1 MSGSNVSSSNT
12 SDSKTPSPN
21 KWQARWQ
28 RWLDRRIP
36 AANSITL
43 TQRSIFIVPSK
54 VGWSFVLLL
63 ILLLVTAIN
72 YQNSLIYGLTFWL
85 FSVAMSAL
93 LFTYRNL
100 SGLTIKTSQGV
111 NGFSGQYVEIPLRL
125 SDDKRDHTA
134 LMMHWAG
141 INKKE
146 DSLRVVSTD
155 VIADVIAE
163 KTHDVR
169 IPFQLEQRGYLSTPR
184 LRLETRFPFGFY
196 KSWTWL
202 RLNTP
207 GIVYPK
213 PIITPFIA
221 SLGEGDDVPTDANL
235 SVGNDEFIGLRN
247 YRAGDSLKHVA
258 WKYLAKGKGLLSKEY
273 DNQQLSMQWLDWF
286 SLQGMGTEER
296 LSHLTGWVLQA
307 EQEGRAYGIKLP
319 NIEIKPSMGD
329 AHRDYCLKQLALYGL
344 SSGGES
350 SDGLHSD
357 EPAGGNI

>member
-1 MSGSNVSSSNT
+1 MIVGILSREACVSHGFPPHSCAVDSELGTPGS
-12 SDSKTPSPN
+12 SPPA
-21 KWQARWQ
+21 ARWQ

-125 SDDKRDHTA
+125 SDNKRDHAA

-146 DSLRVVSTD
+146 DSLRVVTAN
-155 VIADVIAE
+155 VIAD
-163 KTHDVR
+163 D
-169 IPFQLEQRGYLSTPR
+169 
-184 LRLETRFPFGFY
+184 
-196 KSWTWL
+196 
-202 RLNTP
+202 
-207 GIVYPK
+207 
-213 PIITPFIA
+213 
-221 SLGEGDDVPTDANL
+221 
-235 SVGNDEFIGLRN
+235 
-247 YRAGDSLKHVA
+247 
-258 WKYLAKGKGLLSKEY
+258 
-273 DNQQLSMQWLDWF
+273 M
-286 SLQGMGTEER
+286 
-296 LSHLTGWVLQA
+296 
-307 EQEGRAYGIKLP
+307 
-319 NIEIKPSMGD
+319 
-329 AHRDYCLKQLALYGL
+329 
-344 SSGGES
+344 
-350 SDGLHSD
+350 
-357 EPAGGNI
+357 